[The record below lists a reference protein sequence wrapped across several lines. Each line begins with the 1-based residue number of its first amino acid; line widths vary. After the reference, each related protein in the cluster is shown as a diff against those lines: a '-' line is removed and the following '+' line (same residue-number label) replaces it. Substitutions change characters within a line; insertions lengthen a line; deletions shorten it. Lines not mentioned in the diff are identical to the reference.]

1 MGNVYG
7 GKCPLCGYE
16 QQFFLG
22 GGMMSINLEM
32 SAGALPE
39 DEQATLKR
47 MKERQVIARFN
58 VENFIVECPD
68 CHKIMGKTIIEV
80 EGKDGSRHI
89 FGEHCD
95 SCGKRLRIHWDNTEA
110 ELQCPKCQEGIII
123 FEEEGLWD

>member
-1 MGNVYG
+1 MGKVYE
-7 GKCPLCGYE
+7 GKCPLCNYK

-39 DEQATLKR
+39 DEQATLKG
-47 MKERQVIARFN
+47 MTDRQEVARFN
-58 VENFIVECPD
+58 VENFIVECQE

-80 EGKDGSRHI
+80 TGTDGGHHI

-95 SCGKRLRIHWDNTEA
+95 SCGKRLKVHWNNTE
-110 ELQCPKCQEGIII
+110 EKLKCPKCQEGMVV
-123 FEEEGLWD
+123 FEEKGLWD

>member
-7 GKCPLCGYE
+7 GKCLLCAYK

-39 DEQATLKR
+39 DEQATLKA
-47 MKERQVIARFN
+47 MIDHQAVAHFN

-68 CHKIMGKTIIEV
+68 CHKITAKTIIEV
-80 EGKDGSRHI
+80 ERTDGKRHI
-89 FGEHCD
+89 FGEYCN
-95 SCGKRLRIHWDNTEA
+95 SCGKKLRIHWDNTEA
-110 ELQCPKCQEGIII
+110 ELQCPRCQKGILI